1 MSRARGPATR
11 AIVASMRHL
20 PCVPFLLTALLLH
33 GLVAQEKPPVAGTA
47 DLDEKAFAALH
58 GLKAEA
64 APKPT
69 GTMVEIGDAAHYL
82 ALPKDKKG
90 PLPAVIVIH
99 EWWGLNDHIK
109 HWADR
114 LASDGYAALAVDLYG
129 GVVAKNSDE
138 ASAAMKSVDDAK
150 AVAVMQAAEKFL
162 REDARV
168 KSKKVASLGWC
179 FGGKQSLQLGLN
191 STTLDA
197 CVLYYGHLESDP
209 AKLAALKAP
218 VLAIFGSK
226 DRSIGPSVVATWVD
240 GMVKAEK
247 EHRVM
252 IFPSVHAFA
261 NPSNA
266 RYDEQSAAVA
276 WENVRMFLAEKL
288 K

>member
-1 MSRARGPATR
+1 MLHT
-11 AIVASMRHL
+11 L
-20 PCVPFLLTALLLH
+20 ALLSLALLPAQQTGAVSEAEFKAMHELKQGAPPVLH
-33 GLVAQEKPPVAGTA
+33 GTA
-47 DLDEKAFAALH
+47 
-58 GLKAEA
+58 
-64 APKPT
+64 
-69 GTMVEIGDAAHYL
+69 VEVGGAKCYL
-82 ALPKDKKG
+82 SLPKTPRAG
-90 PLPAVIVIH
+90 SPSVVVIH
-99 EWWGLNDHIK
+99 EWYGLNDHIK

>member
-1 MSRARGPATR
+1 MLHS
-11 AIVASMRHL
+11 L
-20 PCVPFLLTALLLH
+20 ALLALAFLPSLPSQQTGAVSEAEFKAMH
-33 GLVAQEKPPVAGTA
+33 QLKQGTPPVLYGSAVDVGGA
-47 DLDEKAFAALH
+47 KC
-58 GLKAEA
+58 
-64 APKPT
+64 
-69 GTMVEIGDAAHYL
+69 YL
-82 ALPKDKKG
+82 SLPKTPRAG
-90 PLPAVIVIH
+90 SPSVVVIH
-99 EWWGLNDHIK
+99 EWYGLNEHIK

-138 ASAAMKSVDDAK
+138 AMAAMKAVDGAK

-168 KSKKVASLGWC
+168 KSTKVASLGWC
-179 FGGKQSLQLGLN
+179 FGGGQSFQLALH

-197 CVLYYGHLESDP
+197 CVLYYGHLETDP
-209 AKLAALKAP
+209 AKLAPLKAP

-226 DRSIGPSVVATWVD
+226 DGSIKPSDVATWVD
-240 GMVKAEK
+240 GMVKADK

-252 IFPSVHAFA
+252 TFPAVHAFA

-266 RYDEQSAAVA
+266 KYDEQSASVA

>member
-1 MSRARGPATR
+1 MLHSLTILALAF
-11 AIVASMRHL
+11 L
-20 PCVPFLLTALLLH
+20 PFLPSQQTGAVGEAEFKAMHQLKQGA
-33 GLVAQEKPPVAGTA
+33 PPVLCGSA
-47 DLDEKAFAALH
+47 
-58 GLKAEA
+58 
-64 APKPT
+64 
-69 GTMVEIGDAAHYL
+69 VEVGGAKCYL
-82 ALPKDKKG
+82 SLPKTPRAG
-90 PLPAVIVIH
+90 SPAVVMIH
-99 EWWGLNDHIK
+99 EWWGLNDNIK

-114 LASDGYAALAVDLYG
+114 MASDGYAALAVDLYG
-129 GVVAKNSDE
+129 GVVATNSDQ
-138 ASAAMKSVDDAK
+138 AMAAMNAVDGAK

-179 FGGKQSLQLGLN
+179 FGGGMSLQLALN

-197 CVLYYGHLESDP
+197 CVLYYGFVEKDP

-226 DRSIGPSVVATWVD
+226 DQAITPTSVATFVD
-240 GMVKAEK
+240 GLVKADK

-252 IFPSVHAFA
+252 FFPAVHAFA
-261 NPSNA
+261 NPSNPK
-266 RYDEQSAAVA
+266 YDEASASVA